1 MSQQINLFNPL
12 FLKKKRYF
20 SFATMAQSLGVLLL
34 GLAAF
39 YGYARYQETLLEA
52 EGRTASTAFEAEKA
66 RLSKFTAE
74 FAPGKAQNDMDKA
87 IATAKTDIAARQ
99 ALLVQMQSGVLGNT
113 RGYSQYLTAFA
124 RRTQP
129 GVWLTNIQIGPGDDK
144 LSIAGRALQGEQV
157 SILLSQYK
165 LEPALKGR
173 PFGALTITRQEASPG
188 TGGRADLP
196 GYVEFVLS
204 SGMIEKETPAVD
216 DDAGAKAGAPSAAAS
231 GAG

>member
-20 SFATMAQSLGVLLL
+20 SFATMAQSLGVLML

-52 EGRTASTAFEAEKA
+52 EGKSASTAFEAEKA

-74 FAPGKAQNDMDKA
+74 FAPGRAQNDMDKA

-99 ALLVQMQSGVLGNT
+99 ALLVQMQSGALGNT
-113 RGYSQYLTAFA
+113 RGYSEYLSAFA

-129 GVWLTNIQIGPGDDK
+129 GVWLTTIQIGPGDES

-157 SILLSQYK
+157 SNLLSQYK

-173 PFGALTITRQEASPG
+173 PFSGLSITKHEASPG
-188 TGGRADLP
+188 TGGRADTP

-204 SGMIEKETPAVD
+204 SGMIEKEKPAPND
-216 DDAGAKAGAPSAAAS
+216 DPGAKAAAPPVAAS